1 MNNNNKEKESTNS
14 KMNVVTK
21 QKIHKQQ
28 VKRYREQLT
37 KFILTTRF
45 NNETWEQNVEYRK
58 QKQLKGCIYSSPD
71 SITVKI
77 NPEQIVFI
85 LEMNNDE
92 NKIMGIGMV
101 RNHPHINTY
110 QIYKNDSYNRYVY
123 IGKTRIDR
131 EEMTEEE
138 ERIMKAFDIL
148 CFKGNRHMKRGH
160 GLKCYPIEMLYN
172 CSKELDL
179 VDYITNMFKTRIVKK

>member
-1 MNNNNKEKESTNS
+1 MNNNKKEKESTNS

-110 QIYKNDSYNRYVY
+110 
-123 IGKTRIDR
+123 
-131 EEMTEEE
+131 
-138 ERIMKAFDIL
+138 
-148 CFKGNRHMKRGH
+148 
-160 GLKCYPIEMLYN
+160 
-172 CSKELDL
+172 
-179 VDYITNMFKTRIVKK
+179 

>member
-1 MNNNNKEKESTNS
+1 
-14 KMNVVTK
+14 MNVVTS
-21 QKIHKQQ
+21 QKIYKQQ
-28 VKRYREQLT
+28 VKRYRAQLT

-45 NNETWEQNVEYRK
+45 NNETWEQNKEYRDK
-58 QKQLKGCIYSSPD
+58 KQLDGCIYSSPD
-71 SITVKI
+71 PISVKI

-92 NKIMGIGMV
+92 NKIMGIGMI
-101 RNHPHINTY
+101 RNHPHINIY
-110 QIYKNDSYNRYVY
+110 QIYDNDSYNRYVY

-131 EEMTEEE
+131 SEMTEEE
-138 ERIMKAFDIL
+138 ENIMQAFDIL

-160 GLKCYPIEMLYN
+160 GLKSFPIEMLYN

-179 VDYITNMFKTRIVKK
+179 VDFITNMFKTRIVKK